1 MDGKERQKLEAML
14 VSPPWGLAHRPAH
27 IPPGIMS
34 MIGLNLAIGHV
45 CTVWSM
51 RHGFSQVKSWSGL

>member
-1 MDGKERQKLEAML
+1 MDGKELQKLEAMC

-34 MIGLNLAIGHV
+34 MIGLNLAIGHA
-45 CTVWSM
+45 CTVWSI
-51 RHGFSQVKSWSGL
+51 